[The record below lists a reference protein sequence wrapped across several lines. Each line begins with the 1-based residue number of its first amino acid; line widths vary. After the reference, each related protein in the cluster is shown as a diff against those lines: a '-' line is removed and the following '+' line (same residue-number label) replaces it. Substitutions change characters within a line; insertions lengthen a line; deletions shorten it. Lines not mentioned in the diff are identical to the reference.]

1 VAIGQAP
8 APLPHLGLVFTAIG
22 FPLSL
27 AAGSFAVSGQTVT
40 TRYGHKL
47 PLAAGSFVETG
58 QDVDFDYVTGNSVG
72 SPAFLPHIG
81 LVTDLS
87 TGVFALSLGTGSF
100 ALSGQAI
107 STPTGYSLPLGTGS
121 FVWTGAPADVDI
133 EENLD
138 AGSFAVSGQ
147 ALAITRTYTPLAL
160 GAGSFALTGQQ
171 VSLNY
176 EQVGGLSLSLQTGN
190 FTLSGQAITTP
201 LTRGMTLEAGAFVM
215 SGKALVFDS
224 ILWVKLDPSS
234 TTWSAVEEVETE
246 WAEAA

>member
-8 APLPHLGLVFTAIG
+8 APLPHLGLVFTAVG
-22 FPLSL
+22 FPVSL

-47 PLAAGSFVETG
+47 PLAAGSFAETG
-58 QDVDFDYVTGNSVG
+58 QDITTTYVTQNSVG

-81 LVTDLS
+81 LNMDLS
-87 TGVFALSLGTGSF
+87 AGVFALSLAAGSF
-100 ALSGQAI
+100 TFTGNAI
-107 STPTGYSLPLGTGS
+107 ATPTGYSIPLGTGS
-121 FVWTGAPADVDI
+121 FVFTGAPADLDLEI
-133 EENLD
+133 NTD

-171 VSLNY
+171 VGLAY
-176 EQVGGLSLSLQTGN
+176 QVAGGIVMPMDSGS
-190 FTLSGQAITTP
+190 FVLSGQAITTP
-201 LTRGMTLEAGAFVM
+201 LTRRMTLEAGAFVLT
-215 SGKALVFDS
+215 GKALVFDS
-224 ILWVKLDPSS
+224 ILWVKLDPVSS
-234 TTWSAVEEVETE
+234 TWTTVEEVETE